1 MFIYAGIDEAGYGP
15 MFGPLTVA
23 RFTLCIPNLDGDAG
37 RARPP
42 DLWARLGR
50 AVCRRLSETRG
61 ADKPIAVNDSKLLTS
76 KAAGFGHLERG
87 VLTFAATMEDRPQ
100 PATAADWLDLIGS
113 TTHHALG
120 PDHLPWYAAD
130 ADSPWQTLPAA
141 WPADALPID
150 RGVLKQTCDRI
161 GLHAEDL
168 GCAVVFEDRFNDL
181 VVRAGSK
188 AAVSL
193 RFVTRHLQVLME
205 QFGDYH
211 PLVVVDR
218 QSGRTRYGDA
228 LRAAFPDAELT
239 TTGETA
245 ALSAYRIRQGG
256 GALEVRFMPEA
267 ETHHMPVA
275 LASMTA
281 KYTRELL
288 MQRFKAW
295 WLAQLPAV
303 KPCAGYG
310 TDAVRF
316 TQDIAPHLAGL
327 GLSMSDV
334 RRRA

>member
-15 MFGPLTVA
+15 MFGPLTIA
-23 RFTLCIPNLDGDAG
+23 RFTLCIPNLDAATGLE
-37 RARPP
+37 RPP

-50 AVCRRLSETRG
+50 AVCRRVAETRG
-61 ADKPIAVNDSKLLTS
+61 GDRPIAVNDSKLLTTKS
-76 KAAGFGHLERG
+76 AGFGHLERG
-87 VLTFAATMEDRPQ
+87 ALAFAATHPDAHKPID
-100 PATAADWLDLIGS
+100 AAAWLDLVGS
-113 TTHHALG
+113 TTHHDLG
-120 PDHLPWYAAD
+120 PEHLPWYAAD
-130 ADSPWQTLPAA
+130 EAHPWQPLPAA
-141 WPADALPID
+141 WPADRLPID
-150 RGVLKQTCDRI
+150 RGVLAQTCRRI
-161 GLHAEDL
+161 GIHTADL
-168 GCAVVFEDRFNDL
+168 GCAVVFEDRFNHL
-181 VVRAGSK
+181 VARAGSK

-205 QFGDYH
+205 RFGEHH
-211 PLVVVDR
+211 PLVVIDR

-228 LRAAFPDAELT
+228 LRAAFPGASLHVT
-239 TTGETA
+239 TETA
-245 ALSAYRIRQGG
+245 AESTYTVRDVER
-256 GALEVRFMPEA
+256 ALHVRVMPQA

-288 MQRFKAW
+288 MHRFKAW
-295 WLAQLPAV
+295 WSEKLPDV